1 LSSSTDQRH
10 QKPHLQLDEND
21 TFSGPAQVVATDRA
35 TNDGAAI
42 FTVTRDAADPTLS
55 LSAVSEDTNIAL
67 DWSASDP
74 GSGLATC
81 ALEVREDEGAWQPYA
96 QSCAGTDTY
105 AAQFGHAY
113 TSLGDAARTLG
124 AM

>member
-1 LSSSTDQRH
+1 L
-10 QKPHLQLDEND
+10 PD
-21 TFSGPAQVVATDRA
+21 TLAFTTA
-35 TNDGAAI
+35 DGTSI
-42 FTVTRDAADPTLS
+42 D
-55 LSAVSEDTNIAL
+55 L
-67 DWSASDP
+67 DWEASDP

-81 ALEVREDEGAWQPYA
+81 TLEVREDEGA